1 MWVIKCELNKKEGEM
16 HHTNSFH
23 PLREVPSRVE
33 SRSMSCCGTVSQ
45 KWLVYV
51 CNFWR
56 TNSFDKLNWIFK
68 SVLMNYSLPLSPLCL
83 LLYYCR
89 RISLY
94 FKQAVIVPRYSL
106 TLKNSQREQICVWY
120 ILSRERATARARA
133 TAREEF
139 TGCSCTSLDRCQ
151 GFVMASCLIHTSG
164 R

>member
-1 MWVIKCELNKKEGEM
+1 MWVIECELNKKKEAEM
-16 HHTNSFH
+16 HHTNWFH
-23 PLREVPSRVE
+23 PLRKVPSRVE
-33 SRSMSCCGTVSQ
+33 SRSMSCCGILSQ
-45 KWLVYV
+45 KWFVYV
-51 CNFWR
+51 CNFWQ

-68 SVLMNYSLPLSPLCL
+68 SVLMNCSLPLSALCHF
-83 LLYYCR
+83 LYHRR
-89 RISLY
+89 RINLY

-120 ILSRERATARARA
+120 ILSRERARATA